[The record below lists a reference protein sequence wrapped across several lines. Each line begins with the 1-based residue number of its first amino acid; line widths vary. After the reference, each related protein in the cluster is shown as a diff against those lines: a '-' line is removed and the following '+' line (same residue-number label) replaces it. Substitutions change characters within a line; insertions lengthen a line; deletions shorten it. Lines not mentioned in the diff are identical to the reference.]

1 MSDRDERASVIRR
14 VRALLEEG
22 VLQLPGGGSPEARD
36 PLPVHRSDDGR
47 VHSWMVP
54 FVANGRLVA
63 WAQIGRT
70 LELLRFSLLAGG
82 KLETSP
88 DAADW
93 LDPERVSA
101 RIAKAAGTGHVLAP
115 PVLTYDRDPSR
126 LVWAAEVKAPGGRE
140 RWLAAGASVW
150 RDTSDDE
157 VTGGPPHSS

>member
-1 MSDRDERASVIRR
+1 VSDSDQRASVVRR

-22 VLQLPGGGSPEARD
+22 VLQLPGPGSPEARD
-36 PLPVHRSDDGR
+36 PVPVHQSDGR

-70 LELLRFSLLAGG
+70 LELLRFSLFAGG
-82 KLETSP
+82 QLEASP

-101 RIAKAAGTGHVLAP
+101 RIAKAAGTSDLLAP
-115 PVLTYDRDPSR
+115 PVLTYHRDPSR
-126 LVWAAEVKAPGGRE
+126 LVWAAEVKAPGGTE
-140 RWLAAGASVW
+140 RWLAAGDSVW
-150 RDTSDDE
+150 RDTGDDE
-157 VTGGPPHSS
+157 ITGGPPHGS